1 MMVKEN
7 LGYLVLDNSYLAL
20 IPGVAIMILVMSFN
34 LMSMGLR
41 DILDPYNQQ

>member
-1 MMVKEN
+1 
-7 LGYLVLDNSYLAL
+7 VLDNSYLAL
-20 IPGVAIMILVMSFN
+20 IPGIAIMILVMSFN